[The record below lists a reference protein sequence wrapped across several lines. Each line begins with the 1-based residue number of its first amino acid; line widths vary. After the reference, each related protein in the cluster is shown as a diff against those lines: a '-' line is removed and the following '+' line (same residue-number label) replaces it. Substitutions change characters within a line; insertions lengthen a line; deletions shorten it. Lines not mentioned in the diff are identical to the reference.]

1 MTPFELTPEKAWEL
15 ATISGLSLMNFLE
28 QNLDDKELAVVV
40 EGFLMWAKKEWP
52 GYEIDSHRAITTVFN
67 NYTANCVK
75 EGGRRLAAQ
84 ERVVDVFR
92 TL

>member
-1 MTPFELTPEKAWEL
+1 MNELTPEKAWEL
-15 ATISGLSLMNFLE
+15 ATISGLSLVNFLE
-28 QNLDDKELAVVV
+28 HGLDDKELAVVID
-40 EGFLMWAKKEWP
+40 GFLMWSKANWP
-52 GYEIDSHRAITTVFN
+52 GHEGADQAITIVFN

-92 TL
+92 SL